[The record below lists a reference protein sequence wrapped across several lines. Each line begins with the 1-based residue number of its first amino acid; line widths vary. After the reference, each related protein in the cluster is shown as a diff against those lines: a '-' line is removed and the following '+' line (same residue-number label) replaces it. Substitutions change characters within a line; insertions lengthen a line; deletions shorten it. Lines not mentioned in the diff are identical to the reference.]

1 MRETRALRLA
11 RTCNSDLTILRNP
24 ACVILIPIL
33 HEPADDASADVA
45 VQTAYLFALATK
57 ERRVGSGSVAAHMTV
72 ERCVQSEN

>member
-1 MRETRALRLA
+1 VRETRALRLA

-33 HEPADDASADVA
+33 DEPADDASADVA

-57 ERRVGSGSVAAHMTV
+57 ERRVGS
-72 ERCVQSEN
+72 